1 MACVSPVSVRVMVV
15 LSVGITPLLR
25 VSTAIISDVGAPGA
39 ENANNVFEIAAD
51 SVLKMERWNRT

>member
-15 LSVGITPLLR
+15 LSVGMTSLLR

-39 ENANNVFEIAAD
+39 ENANVFEIAAE
-51 SVLKMERWNRT
+51 SVLEMERWNRT